1 MSTALITGAN
11 RGIGLA
17 LAQHLVARGD
27 RVIGACR
34 HASDALAKTG
44 ARIESEVD
52 VTDDAALAALAGR
65 LGGTRIDQLWLN
77 AGILSRESL
86 GAIATTGF
94 DSLRR
99 QFEVNALGPL
109 RVAQALL
116 EQLGAGSKIGIITSR
131 MGSIADNDSG
141 GYYGYRASKAAVN
154 AIGKSLAIDL
164 KPRGIA
170 VFLFFYTAV
179 GSFIYF
185 ELKNLLAP
193 YDAATRLQIQSG
205 INWAI
210 NVLLPYPVGAT
221 TVTALTVPASS
232 ASGSARRARA
242 TWARAPSWGWNLLS
256 SRLGLGLGRR
266 TCRT

>member
-1 MSTALITGAN
+1 MNTALITGAN

-52 VTDDAALAALAGR
+52 VTDDAALAALARR
-65 LGGTRIDQLWLN
+65 LGDTRIDQLWLN

-116 EQLGAGSKIGIITSR
+116 ERLGEGSKIGIITSR

-164 KPRGIA
+164 KPRGIG
-170 VFLFFYTAV
+170 VFLLHPGYVATDMVDGTGDISPAV
-179 GSFIYF
+179 AAERLVGVLDRLDIGQTGTFWHSNGS
-185 ELKNLLAP
+185 P
-193 YDAATRLQIQSG
+193 
-205 INWAI
+205 
-210 NVLLPYPVGAT
+210 LP
-221 TVTALTVPASS
+221 
-232 ASGSARRARA
+232 
-242 TWARAPSWGWNLLS
+242 W
-256 SRLGLGLGRR
+256 
-266 TCRT
+266 